1 MSAWKRLAPATLAA
15 LIGACGGGGA
25 ASSGGGEA
33 RAPRQVIVVVD
44 LSGSQTP
51 EMLTKGKAL
60 LGQVIDGLSYG
71 DQIVIIEM
79 LQHSPR
85 EAARVWADSI
95 PRLADPTFVSSRD
108 QNRLDGVRQGA
119 HSVASQFF
127 DTATAGKAAHTD
139 IFSTLH
145 VAAEFVRDAG
155 GRQPVLIL
163 LSDMLQSANG
173 VEMEWLRQMPPPG
186 WISVQRQGGLLPRL
200 NGVCVTVV
208 GADATT
214 AAGVAVRDFWRE
226 YFTAAGTAL
235 EEKNYRLLASR
246 IDRLGCDANPPAPRE
261 APGD

>member
-1 MSAWKRLAPATLAA
+1 MSAWTRLALLMLAA
-15 LIGACGGGGA
+15 LLGACGGGEA
-25 ASSGGGEA
+25 AGGGGGEA
-33 RAPRQVIVVVD
+33 RPARQVIVIVD

-60 LGQVIDGLSYG
+60 LGQVIDGLGYG
-71 DQIVIIEM
+71 DQIVILEM

-85 EAARVWADSI
+85 ESARIWTDSV
-95 PRLADPTFVSSRD
+95 PRLPDPTFISSRD
-108 QNRLDGVRQGA
+108 QNRLAGVRQGA
-119 HSVASQFF
+119 HSVANQFF
-127 DTATAGKAAHTD
+127 DPELAGKAAHTD

-163 LSDMLQSANG
+163 LSDMYQSANG
-173 VEMEWLRQMPPPG
+173 VEMEHLRQMPPRG
-186 WISVQRQGGLLPRL
+186 WVAAQRRAGLLPRL
-200 NGVCVTVV
+200 NGVCITVV

-214 AAGVAVRDFWRE
+214 GAGIAVRDFWRE
-226 YFTAAGTAL
+226 YFTAAGTTL

-246 IDRLGCDANPPAPRE
+246 IDHLGCNENPPAPHE